1 MNYDT
6 QSAPQFNINAT
17 SSPASPQP
25 QKKTAQKKKS
35 AKPTPKPKTP
45 PKPKTAPKKKTPQPK
60 PQSVPKTTK
69 QPAKM
74 NSSNSAQP
82 QSAIQQKPLTKSQ
95 LKKINDKEFFRLFNG
110 VLDDMNRQEKEDNR
124 PLTTMSDF
132 VKIVNTI
139 KKIFMDANYMVSEK
153 DTNIYDL
160 LTDKTQLILDTIK
173 DKSVN
178 TQRATI
184 TKIIKILMTDTN
196 QPIKNVRVY
205 ELARKK
211 IQLQDK
217 TDKMVKNN

>member
-1 MNYDT
+1 MNYDK

-35 AKPTPKPKTP
+35 AKPTPKPKT
-45 PKPKTAPKKKTPQPK
+45 APKKKSAPK